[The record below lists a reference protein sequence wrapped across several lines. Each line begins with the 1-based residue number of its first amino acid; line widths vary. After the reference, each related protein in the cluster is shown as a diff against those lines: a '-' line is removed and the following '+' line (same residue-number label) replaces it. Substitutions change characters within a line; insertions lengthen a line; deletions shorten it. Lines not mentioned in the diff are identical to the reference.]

1 MTYVCGYCS
10 KTFDRKIKFDK
21 HKRTHKGK
29 CPSKRPV
36 RWDPDY
42 RPCFQCKICD
52 RFFSQK
58 WSLQAHM
65 LIHQKSP
72 GHNTQIDTRT
82 ATRNTSDSILSYE
95 ATTDNASNSGQD
107 KETKLVTI
115 IAMQN
120 TNEPYIIYTANT
132 DSANKSAKEI
142 DTNTAKQNTY
152 KSDGANRLV
161 KDEETEIDTNTAE
174 QNTYKSDGAN
184 RSVKD
189 EETEIDTNT
198 AEKSKIDAS
207 SVEQNTNKTN
217 KIKADDNRIKSEE
230 GQAFVECRDHLY
242 HRSPTIYSCR
252 YCSMT
257 FARKSVLDDHQGIH
271 TGRLPYKCKICAT
284 SFTRKSS
291 LTAHLKSLVHKT
303 NVLEAATAEQNTS
316 KSNLNYAANT
326 DNTNKSEK
334 DMTTKLD
341 LNTTQL
347 KTNKSNEN
355 YVDTNNATKSAEEKE
370 SKLGSI
376 AQEHNMNKSYKSYNA
391 DQNRVKTEEELAFVD
406 LLNL

>member
-42 RPCFQCKICD
+42 RP
-52 RFFSQK
+52 QK

-120 TNEPYIIYTANT
+120 TNEPYMIYTAST
-132 DSANKSAKEI
+132 DSAKKS
-142 DTNTAKQNTY
+142 
-152 KSDGANRLV
+152 V
-161 KDEETEIDTNTAE
+161 KDEETEFDTNTAE
-174 QNTYKSDGAN
+174 QNTYKSDGTN

-207 SVEQNTNKTN
+207 SVNQNTNKSN
-217 KIKADDNRIKSEE
+217 EIKADDNRIKSEA
-230 GQAFVECRDHLY
+230 GQTFVECRDHQY
-242 HRSPTIYSCR
+242 HRSSTIYSCR

-303 NVLEAATAEQNTS
+303 KVLETATAKQNTN
-316 KSNLNYAANT
+316 KSNVNYAANT
-326 DNTNKSEK
+326 DNTNKSDE
-334 DMTTKLD
+334 DMETKLD
-341 LNTTQL
+341 LNTTEL
-347 KTNKSNEN
+347 KTNKPNEN
-355 YVDTNNATKSAEEKE
+355 YVDTNNTTKSAEEKE

-376 AQEHNMNKSYKSYNA
+376 AAEQNGNKSSNSYA
-391 DQNRVKTEEELAFVD
+391 VEDKIKTEEELAFVD